1 MNKIR
6 AWHFCSGWK
15 LRDGQ
20 PLEVGKTYTHKGPL
34 KMCASGLHASR
45 KILDALRYAP
55 GNTCCEVELWGD
67 VVEDNDKLVARNRKV
82 IAAIDATTILHE
94 FACDCAVAAL
104 LLAEVEDQWCWNAI
118 EAKWA
123 WLRGD
128 IDAQELAAAGNVA
141 RDTAW
146 DAAWAAAWDAAG
158 NAAGDAAWD
167 AAYAAMDAAWD
178 AARDATG
185 DEQNTV
191 LTNTIK
197 EALKQ
202 AKE

>member
-20 PLEVGKTYTHKGPL
+20 PLEVGKTYTHTGL
-34 KMCASGLHASR
+34 VEMCSSGLHASR
-45 KILDALRYAP
+45 KILDALKYAP

-67 VVEDNDKLVARNRKV
+67 VLEDNDKLVARNRKV

-94 FACDCAVAAL
+94 FACQCAVAAL
-104 LLAEVEDQWCWNAI
+104 LLAEVEDQRYWNAI

-128 IDAQELAAAGNVA
+128 IDAQELAAARA
-141 RDTAW
+141 AAW
-146 DAAWAAAWDAAG
+146 YAAWYAAADADAAWAAVRG
-158 NAAGDAAWD
+158 
-167 AAYAAMDAAWD
+167 AAYAAREAARGAAY
-178 AARDATG
+178 AARD
-185 DEQNTV
+185 EQNAV
-191 LTNTIK
+191 LTDTIRD
-197 EALKQ
+197 ALKQ
-202 AKE
+202 AQE